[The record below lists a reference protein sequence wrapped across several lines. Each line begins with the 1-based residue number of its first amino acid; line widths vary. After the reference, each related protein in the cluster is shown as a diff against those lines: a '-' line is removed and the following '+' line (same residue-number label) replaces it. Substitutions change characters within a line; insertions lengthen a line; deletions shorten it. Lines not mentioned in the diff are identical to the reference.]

1 MWVCL
6 KSVCLRTGKGL
17 FSNQTATDFTN
28 QPRYTI
34 GIDCI
39 GKRIEYILQ
48 RVRQQIIRSKQT
60 VNLICIVR
68 VLHCWYVLLIWSF
81 VPRSTLSLQYGKWEH
96 WKPGQ
101 GLWTRLGRL
110 WVWDFE
116 PRAPADAC
124 SNPRWCLL
132 LYLTAELFC
141 GSNTAFL
148 WTN

>member
-6 KSVCLRTGKGL
+6 KSVCIRTGKGL

-60 VNLICIVR
+60 LNLICIVR
-68 VLHCWYVLLIWSF
+68 VLYC
-81 VPRSTLSLQYGKWEH
+81 
-96 WKPGQ
+96 
-101 GLWTRLGRL
+101 
-110 WVWDFE
+110 
-116 PRAPADAC
+116 
-124 SNPRWCLL
+124 
-132 LYLTAELFC
+132 
-141 GSNTAFL
+141 
-148 WTN
+148 